1 MRSYLLND
9 NMDIIMK
16 WNLITKRN
24 FFFLICY
31 QFFLYI
37 LTSTNC
43 LAESSF
49 PRIIFRSPY
58 CANTNM
64 PEDSISYYFNQVKS
78 LGANSIIGVCDSLST
93 KYGKKYGIS
102 IIPFNQY
109 GGNAKKVK
117 VTERDRQYIEDL
129 TTYGFYLD
137 LQAENN
143 QLSEGYAFYQD
154 PSVSIE
160 YQDDDTVGQW
170 CKVADHDSGLVI
182 EGPTGGSVF
191 TYSPLLLPTTQCSA
205 NYVMKIGDKEGDP
218 NAEVARLIITDPDSC
233 IEWEGSICVARLTWT
248 RSVKVSDFDQSGV
261 YDTLGISFTQRRW
274 HRFYYELF
282 WTDVKDLWVDKVI
295 LSNSTGQVLFS
306 LTEDSVETPLQNYY
320 SSLDTQ
326 LHSWY
331 LLDEPDGGSLPA
343 MKWAN
348 ELIGSVQ
355 LGTWDPSDTTSIFT
369 TLTRS
374 RAVGIAGD
382 LYLSDIEAKEFN
394 VDYYPY
400 HHTHTALRQE
410 ELDGFCASMD
420 TCSKKAR
427 NYGKSFYATIQVHAW
442 DVAQDTVG
450 EERDTLTQRN
460 PTPEEI
466 KAEAYLALA
475 HGAKGL
481 AYFWYT
487 TTYYSK
493 DKQGIIQD
501 TSDWR
506 GLGLVVWSPDSARWI
521 PNEKWFAVQSINHY
535 LDKIGSIFLEL
546 NWKGAYRS
554 DTVEK
559 LDFSFIK
566 EIKSDKYDTSYIQL
580 GFFKNDLNNDYFM
593 LVNRRCL
600 EDESQSV
607 TCYIEKSG
615 EYMIIDLFQDDTV
628 LVDYNESLGA
638 ITFTTRLEPGQ
649 GKLFKLVPR

>member
-9 NMDIIMK
+9 NMYLLIK
-16 WNLITKRN
+16 WIVINRYTLFLLIG
-24 FFFLICY
+24 F
-31 QFFLYI
+31 QFFLCI
-37 LTSTNC
+37 LALTNC

-49 PRIIFRSPY
+49 PNIIFRSPY

-117 VTERDRQYIEDL
+117 VTERDRKYIEDL

-137 LQAENN
+137 LEAENDITKLN
-143 QLSEGYAFYQD
+143 QGYAFYLD
-154 PSVSIE
+154 SLVSDE
-160 YQDDDTVGQW
+160 YIDGNITVRES
-170 CKVADHDSGLVI
+170 KVVKHDSGLVI
-182 EGPTGGSVF
+182 EGPIKGSV
-191 TYSPLLLPTTQCSA
+191 YPWSPMLAPTTECSA
-205 NYVMKIGDKEGDP
+205 NYVMKIGNKKGDP
-218 NAEVARLIITDPDSC
+218 DAEVARLIITDPDS
-233 IEWEGSICVARLTWT
+233 GVSWT
-248 RSVKVSDFDQSGV
+248 RSIKVSDFDQSGV
-261 YDTLGISFTQRRW
+261 YDTLGISFTQRR
-274 HRFYYELF
+274 HHPYLYELF
-282 WTDVKDLWVDKVI
+282 WTDVKDLWLDKVI
-295 LSNSTGQVLFS
+295 VSNSTGRVLFS
-306 LTEDSVETPLQNYY
+306 LSEDSVETPLQSYY

-326 LHSWY
+326 LHRWY

-343 MKWAN
+343 MKRAN

-355 LGTWDPSDTTSIFT
+355 SGTWNPSDTTSIFT

-382 LYLSDIEAKEFN
+382 LYLSDIKAREFN

-410 ELDGFCASMD
+410 ELDGFCSSMY
-420 TCSKKAR
+420 TCSRKAR
-427 NYGKSFYATIQVHAW
+427 KYGKSFYATIQVHEW
-442 DVAQDTVG
+442 DTCPG
-450 EERDTLTQRN
+450 PTKCLSLRN
-460 PTPEEI
+460 PTPAEI
-466 KAEAYLALA
+466 KAEAYLALTY
-475 HGAKGL
+475 GAKGL

-506 GLGLVVWSPDSARWI
+506 GLGLVVWSPDSGRWI

-554 DTVEK
+554 DTADK
-559 LDFSFIK
+559 PDFSFIK

-580 GFFKNDLNNDYFM
+580 GFFKDDLNNDYFM

-607 TCYIEKSG
+607 TSYIDKSG
-615 EYMIIDLFQDDTV
+615 EYMVIDLYLNDTV
-628 LVDYNESLGA
+628 LVDYYESLET
-638 ITFTTRLEPGQ
+638 IPFTTRLEPGQ